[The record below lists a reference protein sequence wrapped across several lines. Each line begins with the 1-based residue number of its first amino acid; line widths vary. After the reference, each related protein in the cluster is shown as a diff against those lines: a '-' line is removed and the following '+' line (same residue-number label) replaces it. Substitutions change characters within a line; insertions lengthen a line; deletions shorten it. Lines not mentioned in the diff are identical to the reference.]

1 MGVKGYK
8 AFKKGMICESKQ
20 YKENTTF
27 EEPGGNIC
35 GPGVMHFCENPF
47 DVLDYYPL
55 VDENGDFSDFS
66 EVEAVGEVQNK
77 GNKSATNKLHVGLK
91 LNFKG
96 FVKACVDFTISKTKF
111 NGDWAKIGSS
121 GDGAKI
127 GSSGNGAQIGSSG
140 DWAKIGSSGNG
151 AQIGSSGNEVQIGSS
166 GNGAVIMAA
175 GYNST
180 AKAKIG
186 SWITLAEW
194 EKTNDFYENGCRIWR
209 PKCVKTEYVDG
220 ERIKEDTFYRLVDGK
235 FAEVE
240 D

>member
-121 GDGAKI
+121 G
-127 GSSGNGAQIGSSG
+127 
-140 DWAKIGSSGNG
+140 
-151 AQIGSSGNEVQIGSS
+151 
-166 GNGAVIMAA
+166 NGAVIMAA